1 MKKEYILL
9 GVLVAVLMA
18 AGIWIFQIIS
28 EYQRADQ
35 EYEELTEYIRETD
48 EEDAAQDDKTENK
61 EVEETEGSGSA
72 EDFTVDFESLQQIN
86 PDIAAWLR
94 IPGVLD
100 YPVVQGTDNS
110 YYLHHTF
117 RKEYNIAGSIFL
129 DARNTADFS
138 DSKNIIYGHNMRNG
152 SMFGT
157 LSDFGEEE
165 VYNKS
170 KYFWI
175 FTPEFIYQYR
185 IFSASVV
192 SQTGLTYQTGF
203 SHEDFQEFIDTAF
216 SNSVV
221 DNTGL
226 QVTEDDRIVTL
237 STCTG
242 DYSTRF
248 VVMGRLAQVYAAR

>member
-72 EDFTVDFESLQQIN
+72 EDFTVDFDALKQIN
-86 PDIAAWLR
+86 SDIVAWIR

-138 DSKNIIYGHNMRNG
+138 DSKNIIYGHNMRDG
-152 SMFGT
+152 SMFHV
-157 LSDFGEEE
+157 LRKFQNLDFYQANREIWLYLPDGSVQVYEIVGCEE
-165 VYNKS
+165 VKAAGAVY
-170 KYFWI
+170 
-175 FTPEFIYQYR
+175 EL
-185 IFSASVV
+185 
-192 SQTGLTYQTGF
+192 QTGKI
-203 SHEDFQEFIDTAF
+203 EDKELI
-216 SNSVV
+216 
-221 DNTGL
+221 
-226 QVTEDDRIVTL
+226 L
-237 STCTG
+237 STCSSRSEWRVIVRG
-242 DYSTRF
+242 KLKHHS
-248 VVMGRLAQVYAAR
+248 